1 MSKKRL
7 LTLDDLYN
15 YYSTHS
21 RSTHFSSKDGSSPIV
36 VQVPGHLTFDVDN
49 TSTEG
54 LLPVV
59 LQSCHIGKNANK
71 TIINEDVMT
80 AALPSFS
87 NRPILGYIHEV
98 DGEWHFYKHNLHED
112 EDGEIVYDEIPV
124 GIVPE
129 SCGAK
134 LEYDE
139 EKDKTYVVIN
149 GYIFEEYSK
158 AAEILRREKE
168 CSVSVELSVREFSYN
183 AKECCLVIEDMY
195 FSGVTILGK
204 HPDGE
209 DVAPGMV
216 GSNIKLADFSVK
228 NNSLFADKYEK
239 QIVEMQDKLDQ
250 LISCFNIDNSK
261 KGGISMNHFEEL
273 LAKYSK
279 TVEDITFEY
288 ECMSDVELDAKFEEL
303 FGEGETEPEDDSI
316 VVENSDATEDVEES
330 EETIVVEEDETPE
343 EESETTEVTETI
355 IENEVFTRTYE
366 LSHDDV
372 RCALYALLAP
382 YEEADN
388 AYYYISEVF
397 DDYFVY
403 ETWCGG
409 GTIYGQAY
417 VKDEETVSFDG
428 ERYELFRELLTAS
441 EKAELES
448 IRSNYSAI
456 AEKLKVYEDAEIEA
470 KKVELLNAKDYAS
483 IRDNE
488 VFAELVE
495 NHENITFEELQTKCD
510 KILLDAVK
518 SGKYSAVNSVD
529 DDTTDDS
536 IKTSKKQFANP
547 TVTKS
552 KPSRYGNL
560 FAEKNK

>member
-1 MSKKRL
+1 MGNKRL
-7 LTLDDLYN
+7 LTLNDLCN

-21 RSTHFSSKDGSSPIV
+21 RSTHFSSKDSGSPVV
-36 VQVPGHLTFDVDN
+36 VQVPGNLIFDADDN
-49 TSTEG
+49 STEG

-59 LQSCHIGKNANK
+59 LQACHTDKNVNDSMISA
-71 TIINEDVMT
+71 DVMERS
-80 AALPSFS
+80 LSSFK

-129 SCGAK
+129 SCDAR
-134 LEYDE
+134 LEYDD

-158 AAEILRREKE
+158 AAEILKREKE
-168 CSVSVELSVREFSYN
+168 CSVSVELSIREFSYN
-183 AKECCLVIEDMY
+183 AKERCLVIEDFY

-204 HPDGE
+204 HPDGD
-209 DVAPGMV
+209 DVMPGMA
-216 GSNIKLADFSVK
+216 GSNIKLADFSAK
-228 NNSLFADKYEK
+228 NNSLFADKYET
-239 QIVEMQDKLDQ
+239 QIIEMQEKLDK

-288 ECMSDVELDAKFEEL
+288 EGVSDEELDAKFEEL
-303 FGEGETEPEDDSI
+303 FGEGETEPEDDSV
-316 VVENSDATEDVEES
+316 VVEDGDETEEVEVS
-330 EETIVVEEDETPE
+330 EEEM
-343 EESETTEVTETI
+343 ETTEVVETVV
-355 IENEVFTRTYE
+355 EDETFTRTFE
-366 LSHDDV
+366 LSHDDI
-372 RCALYALLAP
+372 RCALYALLVP

-388 AYYYISEVF
+388 TYYYISEVF

-403 ETWCGG
+403 ESWCNG

-417 VKDEETVSFDG
+417 IKDEETVSFDG

-441 EKAELES
+441 EKAELEAM
-448 IRSNYSAI
+448 RSNYAAI
-456 AEKLKVYEDAEIEA
+456 SEKLKVYEDAELEA
-470 KKVELLNAKDYAS
+470 KKVELLNAEDYDS

-488 VFAELVE
+488 AFADLVE
-495 NHENITFEELQTKCD
+495 DHENVTFEELQNKCD
-510 KILLDAVK
+510 KMLLDAVK
-518 SGKYSAVNSVD
+518 SGKYSMVNSVD
-529 DDTTDDS
+529 DST
-536 IKTSKKQFANP
+536 KTSKKQFTNP
-547 TVTKS
+547 TVKKT

-560 FAEKNK
+560 FKKEND

>member
-1 MSKKRL
+1 MGNKRL

-21 RSTHFSSKDGSSPIV
+21 RSTHFSSKDNGSPIV
-36 VQVPGHLTFDVDN
+36 VQVPGNLLFDTDD
-49 TSTEG
+49 SSAEG

-59 LQSCHIGKNANK
+59 LQACHTGKNINN
-71 TIINEDVMT
+71 TIISDSTMSN
-80 AALPSFS
+80 ALPSIS

-129 SCGAK
+129 SCDAK

-139 EKDKTYVVIN
+139 EKGKTYVVIN

-183 AKECCLVIEDMY
+183 AKEQCLVIEDMY

-209 DVAPGMV
+209 NVMPGMS
-216 GSNIKLADFSVK
+216 GSNIKLADFSAK
-228 NNSLFADKYEK
+228 NNSLFEDKYET
-239 QIVEMQDKLDQ
+239 QIIEMQEKLDK

-288 ECMSDVELDAKFEEL
+288 EGMSDEELDAKFDEL
-303 FGEGETEPEDDSI
+303 FGEGVADGGESKPDADPEPIAEPNPIDG
-316 VVENSDATEDVEES
+316 EGNSAEPTAK
-330 EETIVVEEDETPE
+330 PE
-343 EESETTEVTETI
+343 ENFSRI
-355 IENEVFTRTYE
+355 FE
-366 LSHDDV
+366 LSHDDI
-372 RCALYALLAP
+372 RCALYSLLLP

-388 AYYYISEVF
+388 TYYYISEVF

-403 ETWCGG
+403 ESLCGS
-409 GTIYGQAY
+409 TVYGQAY
-417 VKDEETVSFDG
+417 TKDEETVSFDG
-428 ERYELFRELLTAS
+428 ERYELFKELLTAS
-441 EKAELES
+441 EKAELEAM
-448 IRSNYSAI
+448 RSNYAAI
-456 AEKLKVYEDAEIEA
+456 FEKLKVYEDAEIEA
-470 KKVELLNAKDYAS
+470 KKVELLNADDYVS
-483 IRDNE
+483 VRDSE
-488 VFAELVE
+488 AFVELVKD
-495 NHENITFEELQTKCD
+495 HANISYEELQAKCD
-510 KILLDAVK
+510 QIILDAVK
-518 SGKYSAVNSVD
+518 SGKYSAVNSAD
-529 DDTTDDS
+529 DAT
-536 IKTSKKQFANP
+536 KTSKKQFTNP
-547 TVTKS
+547 KVKKT

-560 FAEKNK
+560 FANENE